1 MLQLRFVPA
10 FVILL
15 LLLIL
20 TFLHLMA
27 AEAKEFLQR
36 HNLIVELDFRLSQNL
51 ITNSWIRSVL
61 RQLFDLL
68 SDSRNLGSIIMLI
81 V

>member
-36 HNLIVELDFRLSQNL
+36 HNLIVELDFRLS
-51 ITNSWIRSVL
+51 
-61 RQLFDLL
+61 
-68 SDSRNLGSIIMLI
+68 
-81 V
+81 